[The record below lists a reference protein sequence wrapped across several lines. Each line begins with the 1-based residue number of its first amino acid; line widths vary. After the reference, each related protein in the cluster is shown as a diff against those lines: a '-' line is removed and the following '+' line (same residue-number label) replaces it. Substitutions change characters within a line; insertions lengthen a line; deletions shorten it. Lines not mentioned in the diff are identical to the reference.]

1 MNRAQSYAAW
11 YETPWGAWVE
21 RAEWEAVDALAAPRR
36 GERALDAGCGP
47 GRYTRHLARLGLE
60 AVGVDRDRDFLAL
73 AEADPASRL
82 SFRQADCAQLPFP
95 DGSFDL
101 VVTLFCLEFVVDP
114 RAVVA
119 ELVRVVAPGGR
130 LVVATLHRRSLWGCR
145 RLVRAACGRS
155 RFPPRQLFTAAE
167 LRELLAIHGPVR
179 LGHAL
184 RAPPWPLPPP
194 LAALADRLGR
204 PFCPGGVLLVRL
216 DRR

>member
-1 MNRAQSYAAW
+1 MNRPQSYAAW
-11 YETPWGAWVE
+11 YETAWGGWVE
-21 RAEWEAVDALAAPRR
+21 RTEWEAMDALAAPRA

-47 GRYTRHLARLGLE
+47 GRYTRHLARLGLD
-60 AVGVDRDRDFLAL
+60 AVGVDRDRDFLTL
-73 AEADPASRL
+73 AGEAAANHL
-82 SFRQADCAQLPFP
+82 SFRQADCARLPFP

-101 VVTLFCLEFVVDP
+101 AVTLFCLEFVADP
-114 RAVVA
+114 GAVVA
-119 ELVRVVAPGGR
+119 ELVRVLAPGGR

-145 RLVRAACGRS
+145 RLARVASGRS

-167 LRELLAIHGPVR
+167 LQGLLAIHGLVH

-204 PFCPGGVLLVRL
+204 PFCPGGVLLARL